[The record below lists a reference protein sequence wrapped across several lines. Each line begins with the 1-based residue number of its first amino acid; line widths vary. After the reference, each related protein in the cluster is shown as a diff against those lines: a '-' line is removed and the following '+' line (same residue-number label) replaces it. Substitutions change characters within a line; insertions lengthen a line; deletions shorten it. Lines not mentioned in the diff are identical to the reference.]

1 MSETIEII
9 DTDTGAEALARI
21 LYEII
26 DIGEGGNY
34 LREAAEKV
42 IDLFQCADT
51 DIGKRTLEE
60 LEVLRI
66 NSDSSSAH
74 NMYRAL
80 QRIAKLG
87 KSHVDIS
94 FAVAIAETAMYEV
107 KR

>member
-1 MSETIEII
+1 MAYI
-9 DTDTGAEALARI
+9 DTTPGVEALAII

-34 LREAAEKV
+34 LKEAAEKV
-42 IDLFQCADT
+42 ISLFHCT
-51 DIGKRTLEE
+51 ENDIGKRTLEE

-66 NSDSSSAH
+66 NSDSNSAH

-87 KSHVDIS
+87 KTNTDIS
-94 FAVAIAETAMYEV
+94 FAVAIAEEAI
-107 KR
+107 KNAQR